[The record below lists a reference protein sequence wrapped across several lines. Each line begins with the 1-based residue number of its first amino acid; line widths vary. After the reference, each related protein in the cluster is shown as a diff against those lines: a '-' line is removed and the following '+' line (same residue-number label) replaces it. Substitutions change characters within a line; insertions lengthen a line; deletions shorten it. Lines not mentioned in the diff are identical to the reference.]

1 MIEMHEGA
9 INTSNLDGFLRSQG
23 HFASDLE
30 LLAMIRRMDA
40 DGDATITYEEFADF
54 LRPISAI
61 APAPRYVYHEE
72 P

>member
-40 DGDATITYEEFADF
+40 DGDATVTFTEWADF
-54 LRPISAI
+54 LRPI
-61 APAPRYVYHEE
+61 PALQQM
-72 P
+72 